1 MSAQLA
7 PQRGMASDSAAAT
20 RSAPATRSWSQLI
33 MGLMGLWHGDPFDQ
47 RIQRTAVV
55 LALILFAVVAS
66 GAGPWTVLLALALLA
81 GAGALAGAWILMT
94 TPHWK

>member
-1 MSAQLA
+1 
-7 PQRGMASDSAAAT
+7 MASDSAAAT

-55 LALILFAVVAS
+55 LALILFAVIAS
-66 GAGPWTVLLALALLA
+66 GAGPWTVLLTVLLALALLA
-81 GAGALAGAWILMT
+81 GAGASAWALILMM
-94 TPHWK
+94 TPWK